1 MLSSHMY
8 TKLTDITLPK
18 LNIILLKTIE
28 IHQKIDFSS
37 DMKLRKLER
46 KKEQFYLIQQG
57 QGKKELKRYVCLFYS
72 FF

>member
-46 KKEQFYLIQQG
+46 KKNNFI
-57 QGKKELKRYVCLFYS
+57 
-72 FF
+72 